1 MSDLQTL
8 KALRQNLDEW
18 KQELGSIKEIVSQT
32 ASQGLENFMQN
43 LNDYVM
49 PKLEKT
55 TSDLS
60 EAAKEITDELNEAT
74 KEIRNAKKELLQT
87 IMTEVRFDMNL
98 QKQIKTTYKDEQRAR
113 LYKALSQ
120 TLEYMNKEQ
129 ALIIVVAVVFLAAG
143 YILCKM
149 IS

>member
-8 KALRQNLDEW
+8 RALRQNLDEW
-18 KQELGSIKEIVSQT
+18 KQELATIKESVSQT
-32 ASQGLENFMQN
+32 ASQGLESFIQN

-49 PKLEKT
+49 PKLKKT
-55 TSDLS
+55 TDDLS
-60 EAAKEITDELNEAT
+60 EAT
-74 KEIRNAKKELLQT
+74 KEIRNVKKELLQT

-98 QKQIKTTYKDEQRAR
+98 QKQIKTTYKNEQKAR

-129 ALIIVVAVVFLAAG
+129 GLIIVVAVVFLAAG
-143 YILCKM
+143 YILCKT

>member
-8 KALRQNLDEW
+8 RALRQNLDEW
-18 KQELGSIKEIVSQT
+18 KQELATIKESVSQT
-32 ASQGLENFMQN
+32 ASQGLESFIQN

-49 PKLEKT
+49 PKLKKT
-55 TSDLS
+55 TDDLS
-60 EAAKEITDELNEAT
+60 EAT
-74 KEIRNAKKELLQT
+74 KEIRNVKKELLQT

-98 QKQIKTTYKDEQRAR
+98 QKQIKTTYKNEQKAR

-120 TLEYMNKEQ
+120 TLEYINKKQ
-129 ALIIVVAVVFLAAG
+129 ALIIVVVAVVFSVAG
-143 YILCKM
+143 YILCKL

>member
-1 MSDLQTL
+1 
-8 KALRQNLDEW
+8 
-18 KQELGSIKEIVSQT
+18 
-32 ASQGLENFMQN
+32 
-43 LNDYVM
+43 
-49 PKLEKT
+49 
-55 TSDLS
+55 
-60 EAAKEITDELNEAT
+60 KEITDELNEAT

-120 TLEYMNKEQ
+120 TLEHMNKEQ

-143 YILCKM
+143 YILCKL

>member
-8 KALRQNLDEW
+8 RALRQNLDEW
-18 KQELGSIKEIVSQT
+18 KQELATIKESVSQT
-32 ASQGLENFMQN
+32 ASQGLESFIQN

-49 PKLEKT
+49 PKLKKT
-55 TSDLS
+55 TDDLS
-60 EAAKEITDELNEAT
+60 EAT
-74 KEIRNAKKELLQT
+74 KEIRNVKKELLQT

-120 TLEYMNKEQ
+120 TLEYINKKQ
-129 ALIIVVAVVFLAAG
+129 ALIIVVVAVVFSVAG
-143 YILCKM
+143 YILCKL

>member
-18 KQELGSIKEIVSQT
+18 KQELGVSKR
-32 ASQGLENFMQN
+32 AYRKPRPKGLESFMQN

-74 KEIRNAKKELLQT
+74 KEIRNAKKSYY
-87 IMTEVRFDMNL
+87 
-98 QKQIKTTYKDEQRAR
+98 KQ
-113 LYKALSQ
+113 
-120 TLEYMNKEQ
+120 
-129 ALIIVVAVVFLAAG
+129 
-143 YILCKM
+143 
-149 IS
+149 